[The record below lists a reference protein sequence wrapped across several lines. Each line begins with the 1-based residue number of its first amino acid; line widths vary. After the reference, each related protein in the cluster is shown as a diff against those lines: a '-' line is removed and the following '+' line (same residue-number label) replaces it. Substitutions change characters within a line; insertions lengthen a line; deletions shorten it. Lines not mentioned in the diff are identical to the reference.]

1 VRYRTAAICCF
12 ALIGGMFSYP
22 AIVWAIFLPSLRQG
36 LPNPIP
42 AYERILLGIA
52 VFCSD
57 WRFILV
63 LPIAGLGLLFT
74 MAEVTSRYGSERLTD
89 KPRGA

>member
-1 VRYRTAAICCF
+1 
-12 ALIGGMFSYP
+12 MFSYP
-22 AIVWAIFLPSLRQG
+22 ALIWGIFLPSLKQG
-36 LPNPIP
+36 LPDPIP

-63 LPIAGLGLLFT
+63 LPIAGLGMLFT
-74 MAEVTSRYGSERLTD
+74 IAEVIGRGAGQLRN
-89 KPRGA
+89 KPRGV

>member
-1 VRYRTAAICCF
+1 VRFRTAAICCF

-36 LPNPIP
+36 LPDPIP
-42 AYERILLGIA
+42 AYQSILLGIA

-74 MAEVTSRYGSERLTD
+74 IAEVTGRDRPGLLRD